1 MHKSKLLTL
10 CVLLAVCVAMALAQE
25 PRVRI
30 MTDTFHMQVPPP
42 PPGAHF
48 EFGGQ
53 IVDFVKSEMAFDARV
68 VKGAPYSAEAVT
80 ESTQTLADGNR
91 IRRTTKAA
99 FYRDSLGRTRR
110 EQTLGEVGPLV
121 TSGEPLRT
129 IFINDP
135 VAGTSYM
142 LNSRDHSAHKIPVPG
157 EMRGQIEM
165 RETKLKAE
173 AAAKAGA
180 RIREGETHVFVQQAG
195 QEPNVFVQQMKK
207 KMEGARNQV
216 KEESLGV
223 QTIEGVACDGTRNTM
238 TIPAGAIGNE
248 RPIEVVTERWYST
261 QLQTTVMTKTTD
273 PRFGETVYRISNLK
287 LEEPA
292 ESLFSVPADYTVRTE
307 TR

>member
-1 MHKSKLLTL
+1 
-10 CVLLAVCVAMALAQE
+10 VLLAVGVPMALAQE

-30 MTDTFHMQVPPP
+30 MTDTFQMQVPPP

-53 IVDFVKSEMAFDARV
+53 IVDFVKSEMAFHARV

-91 IRRTTKAA
+91 IRRTTKAV

-135 VAGTSYM
+135 VAGASYM
-142 LNSRDHSAHKIPVPG
+142 LNSRDHSAHKIPAAG
-157 EMRGQIEM
+157 DMRGQIEM
-165 RETKLKAE
+165 REAKLKAE
-173 AAAKAGA
+173 AGVKAVAKG
-180 RIREGETHVFVQQAG
+180 REGENHVFVHQMG
-195 QEPNVFVQQMKK
+195 QGPNVFVQQMTK
-207 KMEGARNQV
+207 KMEGAARNQV

-223 QTIEGVACDGTRNTM
+223 QTIEGVACDGTRSTM
-238 TIPAGAIGNE
+238 TIPAGTIGNE

-261 QLQTTVMTKTTD
+261 QLQTMVMTKTTD
-273 PRFGETVYRISNLK
+273 PRFGETVYRLSNLK
-287 LEEPA
+287 LEEQA
-292 ESLFSVPADYTVRTE
+292 ESLFSVPADYTVRSE